1 MKIKL
6 NCKEMIFILYILQLP
21 CLKQIVQYNG
31 TSREEGVTSWKD
43 LIQLGSS
50 ESDIHLK
57 TRLKDMAINN
67 CALLVYTSGTTGNPK
82 G

>member
-1 MKIKL
+1 
-6 NCKEMIFILYILQLP
+6 
-21 CLKQIVQYNG
+21 LKQIVQYNG
-31 TSREEGVTSWKD
+31 TSGEEGVISWKD

-50 ESDIHLK
+50 ESDIHLQ